1 MGKISLL
8 NSLYSR
14 YFLWLSWNWP
24 RDCEIVHC
32 GSPSW
37 YVSRFSSMF
46 PYFRKSRDRS
56 RELPDWGNRIC
67 KTLPNTSQDC
77 YDSISM
83 LKCQNA
89 DFRKIRKKSKKMKNV
104 FIENRFFQNEL
115 FGWETSKGGCSQ
127 PKSSV
132 IAGDRCS
139 AGKKRRKRDQNRSN
153 VKNPKK
159 RNISAPARRRAK
171 SSTDLR
177 SVHFS
182 GLEKYK
188 YVQLY
193 CTETKNEN
201 KKEKRRGLGLLLS
214 PPKVAKGEG
223 PPDILM

>member
-104 FIENRFFQNEL
+104 FIENRFFQNWALRLRNIERGMFSTEK
-115 FGWETSKGGCSQ
+115 FGYSRWQVQRWKEETKKG
-127 PKSSV
+127 PKS
-132 IAGDRCS
+132 
-139 AGKKRRKRDQNRSN
+139 
-153 VKNPKK
+153 VKCE
-159 RNISAPARRRAK
+159 K
-171 SSTDLR
+171 SEKAEYFST
-177 SVHFS
+177 STS
-182 GLEKYK
+182 
-188 YVQLY
+188 
-193 CTETKNEN
+193 
-201 KKEKRRGLGLLLS
+201 
-214 PPKVAKGEG
+214 
-223 PPDILM
+223 